1 MYNAFHIALIAVL
14 LTGFCVI
21 LFNVKEPEQQ
31 EEKPETTQVEVIQN
45 PETMTQMT
53 ESIEDKYK
61 VFDTMS
67 EDWGSDDLE
76 GFVFCDLPEKYADN
90 ALAPQDRQILFGQLY
105 ENGFLVKTAD
115 DKAPEVAV
123 GWRERKLNGKYDF
136 KWLYAGK
143 FAEGISEEASTKEG
157 KLSPT
162 TKSVKGSFYER
173 SLDNAYEISVDE
185 SNLVTE
191 DTKAAEAIKNWF
203 SKVQEKNG
211 GLG

>member
-1 MYNAFHIALIAVL
+1 MGAVKMKD
-14 LTGFCVI
+14 TG
-21 LFNVKEPEQQ
+21 
-31 EEKPETTQVEVIQN
+31 
-45 PETMTQMT
+45 
-53 ESIEDKYK
+53 
-61 VFDTMS
+61 
-67 EDWGSDDLE
+67 
-76 GFVFCDLPEKYADN
+76 A
-90 ALAPQDRQILFGQLY
+90 
-105 ENGFLVKTAD
+105 TAD
-115 DKAPEVAV
+115 V
-123 GWRERKLNGKYDF
+123 GWEKSDNSEHFYVKFINWGTIYQPPQEFIYATGREADAELQKIAEQEYQSYLDNGKYDF